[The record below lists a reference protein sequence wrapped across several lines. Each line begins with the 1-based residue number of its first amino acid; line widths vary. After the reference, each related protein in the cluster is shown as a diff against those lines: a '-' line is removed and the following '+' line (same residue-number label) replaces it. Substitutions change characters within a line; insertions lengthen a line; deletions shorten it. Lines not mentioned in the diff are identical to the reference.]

1 MRYLWLI
8 DEGHGGVINGIPQT
22 AGKRSEDPVKGTFY
36 EGVSNRRL
44 GERLFKKLQRNCI
57 NYLDIVPDDQDM
69 TLGERVRI
77 ANAKHTA
84 RDCIYLSIH
93 SDGFHI
99 ESASGWSAFTYHGQT
114 KSDNVATI
122 LYKHAKEAG
131 VKLRTDFSD
140 GDPDKEANF
149 YVLRETTMPAV
160 LIENLFMTNKKDRAF
175 LESEEGQETL
185 VNIIFKTIQEVERN
199 GL

>member
-8 DEGHGGVINGIPQT
+8 DEGHGGVINGVPQT
-22 AGKRSEDPVKGTFY
+22 AGKRAEDDETGTFY

-44 GERLFKKLQRNCI
+44 GERLFKKLRCACI
-57 NYLDIVPDDQDM
+57 NYFDIVPDDRDM

-77 ANAKHTA
+77 ANAKNA
-84 RDCIYLSIH
+84 GRPCIYLSIH
-93 SDGFHI
+93 SDGFNL
-99 ESASGWSAFTYHGQT
+99 ESASGWSAFTYYGQT
-114 KSDNVATI
+114 KSDKIASI
-122 LYKHAKEAG
+122 LYKYAGEAG
-131 VKLRTDFSD
+131 LKLRTDFGD

-149 YVLRETTMPAV
+149 FVLRETAMPAV
-160 LIENLFMTNKKDRAF
+160 LIENLFMTNKKDRKF
-175 LESEEGQETL
+175 LLSEKGQETL